1 MGCELL
7 VRFGMRVRQRRLEL
21 GLSQE
26 NLSLSCGLD
35 RSYIGSVERGRRNV
49 SLVNITKI
57 AKALGLD
64 ARDLL

>member
-1 MGCELL
+1 
-7 VRFGMRVRQRRLEL
+7 MRVRQRRLEL